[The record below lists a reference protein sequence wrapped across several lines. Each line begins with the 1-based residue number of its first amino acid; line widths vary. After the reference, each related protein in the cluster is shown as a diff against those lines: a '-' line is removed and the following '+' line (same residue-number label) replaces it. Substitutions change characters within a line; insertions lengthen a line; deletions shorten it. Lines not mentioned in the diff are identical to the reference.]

1 MGSGFFIDIADPHRE
16 KYSIMGKEYIFKA
29 FKREEIDRTPW
40 VPFVGCHGG
49 KLIGIN
55 AEDYLK
61 SSTHMVNGLSAA
73 IERYKPDGIPVV
85 FDLQIEAEA
94 LGCELKWSESAP
106 PAVISHPMVNG
117 ISLQQLSIPKKEDGR
132 IPEVIK
138 TTQILKE
145 KYPDVA
151 LYGLIT
157 GPFTMGLHL
166 LGTEIFVRMMEDPG
180 MVHELMKFTSKVS
193 DALTGYYIEAG
204 CDVIAIVDPMT
215 SQIDPVSFET
225 FVTPYVSKT
234 FQFIKSKKVYSSFF
248 VCGHA
253 QQNIE
258 EMCKCKPD
266 NISIDENIPL
276 DYVREMSLKYN
287 LSFGGN
293 LKLTLVL
300 LLGSKEDA
308 QKEAVE
314 CIDIGGKEG
323 FILSPGC
330 DLPMDTPP
338 ENLEA
343 IVEVVYDNYTR
354 DVVRTMDIEGTSLDL
369 LNMKDYGQTDKVI
382 VDIITLDSESCA
394 PCQYMVEAVK
404 KIAPHFEGI
413 VEWREHPIKK
423 MESISFMSSLMVKN
437 IPTICIDGKISFVS
451 KIPPKNDLI
460 AAIQK
465 RINEKLKLKIKSK
478 KGEIL
483 ILGKSKKEC
492 LHAEKNVMI
501 AVNETGVDLEITTS
515 TDEKILA
522 SYGIL
527 NTPAIIVA
535 EYKLKTQ
542 GEVPEVEI
550 IKEWIK
556 DI

>member
-1 MGSGFFIDIADPHRE
+1 
-16 KYSIMGKEYIFKA
+16 MGKEHIFKV
-29 FKREEIDRTPW
+29 FNREATDRTPW

-49 KLIGIN
+49 KLIGIH
-55 AEDYLK
+55 AENYLK
-61 SSTHMVNGLSAA
+61 SSTHMINGLTAA
-73 IERYKPDGIPVV
+73 IEKYRPDGIPVI

-117 ISLQQLSIPKKEDGR
+117 ISLEQLSLPKENTGR
-132 IPEVIK
+132 IPEVIR
-138 TTQILKE
+138 TTRILKE
-145 KYPDVA
+145 KHPDVA

-157 GPFTMGLHL
+157 GPFTLGLHL
-166 LGTEIFVRMMEDPG
+166 LGTEIFVRMMEDPD
-180 MVHELMKFTSKVS
+180 MVHELMQFTSKVCKTM
-193 DALTGYYIEAG
+193 AGYYIDAG
-204 CDVIAIVDPMT
+204 CDVIAVVDPMT
-215 SQIDPVSFET
+215 SQIDSISFQT
-225 FVTPYVSKT
+225 FVTPYVSET
-234 FQFIKSKKVYSSFF
+234 FKYIRSENVYSSFF

-276 DYVREMSLKYN
+276 DYVREMALKYN

-300 LLGSKEDA
+300 LLGTREDA
-308 QKEAVE
+308 QKEALE
-314 CIDIGGKEG
+314 CLDIGGKEG

-343 IVEVVYDNYTR
+343 IVELVYDNYAR
-354 DVVRTMDIEGTSLDL
+354 DVVRTMDIQGTSLDL

-460 AAIQK
+460 AAVQK

-478 KGEIL
+478 KGEII
-483 ILGKSKKEC
+483 ILGQSKKEC
-492 LHAEKNVMI
+492 VKAENNVLTAI
-501 AVNETGVDLEITTS
+501 NETGVDLDVTTS

-522 SYGIL
+522 SYGII

-535 EYKLKTQ
+535 EYKLKSQ
-542 GEVPEVEI
+542 GEIPEVKI

>member
-1 MGSGFFIDIADPHRE
+1 
-16 KYSIMGKEYIFKA
+16 MGKEHIFKA
-29 FKREEIDRTPW
+29 FKREETDRTPW
-40 VPFVGCHGG
+40 VPFIGCHGG
-49 KLIGIN
+49 KLIDVN
-55 AEDYLK
+55 AENYLK
-61 SSTHMVNGLSAA
+61 SSIHMVNGLSAA
-73 IERYKPDGIPVV
+73 IERYKPDGIPVI

-94 LGCELKWSESAP
+94 LGCELKWSESSP

-117 ISLQQLSIPKKEDGR
+117 ITLEELSIPGKNAGR

-138 TTQILKE
+138 TTRILKE
-145 KYPDVA
+145 KHPDVA

-157 GPFTMGLHL
+157 GPFTLGLHL
-166 LGTEIFVRMMEDPG
+166 LGTEIFVRMMENPDA
-180 MVHELMKFTSKVS
+180 VHELMQFTTKVS
-193 DALTGYYIEAG
+193 DAMAEYYIDAG
-204 CDVIAIVDPMT
+204 CDVIAVVDPMT
-215 SQIDPVSFET
+215 SQIDPISFQT
-225 FVTPYVSKT
+225 FVTPYVSQT
-234 FQFIKSKKVYSSFF
+234 FKYIRSKNVYSSFF

-276 DYVREMSLKYN
+276 DYVRDMASEYN

-300 LLGSKEDA
+300 LLGTKEDS
-308 QKEAVE
+308 QKEALE
-314 CIDIGGKEG
+314 CLDIGGTEG

-343 IVEVVYDNYTR
+343 VVELVYDNYAR
-354 DVVRTMDIEGTSLDL
+354 DVVRTMDIQGTSLDL

-423 MESISFMSSLMVKN
+423 IESISFMSSLMVKN

-460 AAIQK
+460 AAVQK

-478 KGEIL
+478 KGEIM
-483 ILGKSKKEC
+483 ILGKSKEEC
-492 LHAEKNVMI
+492 VEVEKNVLTAI
-501 AVNETGVDLEITTS
+501 NETGVDLEVTTS
-515 TDEKILA
+515 TDERILA
-522 SYGIL
+522 SYGII

-535 EYKLKTQ
+535 EYKLKSQ
-542 GEVPEVEI
+542 GEIPDVKI

>member
-1 MGSGFFIDIADPHRE
+1 
-16 KYSIMGKEYIFKA
+16 
-29 FKREEIDRTPW
+29 
-40 VPFVGCHGG
+40 
-49 KLIGIN
+49 
-55 AEDYLK
+55 
-61 SSTHMVNGLSAA
+61 
-73 IERYKPDGIPVV
+73 
-85 FDLQIEAEA
+85 
-94 LGCELKWSESAP
+94 
-106 PAVISHPMVNG
+106 
-117 ISLQQLSIPKKEDGR
+117 
-132 IPEVIK
+132 
-138 TTQILKE
+138 
-145 KYPDVA
+145 
-151 LYGLIT
+151 
-157 GPFTMGLHL
+157 
-166 LGTEIFVRMMEDPG
+166 
-180 MVHELMKFTSKVS
+180 
-193 DALTGYYIEAG
+193 
-204 CDVIAIVDPMT
+204 
-215 SQIDPVSFET
+215 
-225 FVTPYVSKT
+225 
-234 FQFIKSKKVYSSFF
+234 
-248 VCGHA
+248 
-253 QQNIE
+253 
-258 EMCKCKPD
+258 
-266 NISIDENIPL
+266 
-276 DYVREMSLKYN
+276 VREMALKYN

-300 LLGSKEDA
+300 LLGTKEDA
-308 QKEAVE
+308 QKEAVD
-314 CIDIGGKEG
+314 CLDIGGNAG

-343 IVEVVYDNYTR
+343 IVEVVYNNYAR
-354 DVVRTMDIEGTSLDL
+354 DIVRTMDIQDTSLDL

-460 AAIQK
+460 AAVQK

-483 ILGKSKKEC
+483 ILGKSRKEC
-492 LHAEKNVMI
+492 INAEKNI
-501 AVNETGVDLEITTS
+501 LTAINETGIDLEVTTS

-542 GEVPEVEI
+542 GEIPDVKI

>member
-1 MGSGFFIDIADPHRE
+1 
-16 KYSIMGKEYIFKA
+16 MGKEHIFKA
-29 FKREEIDRTPW
+29 FKREETDRTPW

-49 KLIGIN
+49 KLIDVN
-55 AEDYLK
+55 AESYLK
-61 SSTHMVNGLSAA
+61 SSIHMVNGLSAA
-73 IERYKPDGIPVV
+73 IERYKPDGIPVI

-94 LGCELKWSESAP
+94 LGCELKWSESTP

-117 ISLQQLSIPKKEDGR
+117 ITLEELSIPGKNSGR
-132 IPEVIK
+132 IPEVLK
-138 TTQILKE
+138 TTRVLKE
-145 KYPDVA
+145 KYPDLA

-157 GPFTMGLHL
+157 GPFTLGLHL
-166 LGTEIFVRMMEDPG
+166 LGTEIFVGMMENPD
-180 MVHELMKFTSKVS
+180 MVHDLMQFTTKVS
-193 DALTGYYIEAG
+193 DAMAGYYIDAG
-204 CDVIAIVDPMT
+204 CDVIAVVDPMT
-215 SQIDPVSFET
+215 SQIDPISFQT
-225 FVTPYVSKT
+225 FVTPYVSQT
-234 FQFIKSKKVYSSFF
+234 FKYIRSQNIYSSFF

-276 DYVREMSLKYN
+276 YYVRDMASEYN

-300 LLGSKEDA
+300 LLGTKEDS
-308 QKEAVE
+308 QKEALE
-314 CIDIGGKEG
+314 CLDIGGTEG

-343 IVEVVYDNYTR
+343 VVELVYDNYAR
-354 DVVRTMDIEGTSLDL
+354 DVVRTMDIQGTSLDL

-460 AAIQK
+460 AAVQK

-478 KGEIL
+478 KGEIM
-483 ILGKSKKEC
+483 ILGQSKEEC
-492 LHAEKNVMI
+492 LEAEKNVLTAI
-501 AVNETGVDLEITTS
+501 NETGVDLEVATS

-522 SYGIL
+522 SYGII

-535 EYKLKTQ
+535 EYKLKSQ
-542 GEVPEVEI
+542 GEIPDVKI

>member
-1 MGSGFFIDIADPHRE
+1 
-16 KYSIMGKEYIFKA
+16 MGKEILFKA
-29 FKREEIDRTPW
+29 FARETTERIPW

-49 KLIGIN
+49 NLIGVD
-55 AEDYLK
+55 AENYLK
-61 SSTHMVNGLSAA
+61 SSSHMILGLSTA
-73 IERYKPDGIPVV
+73 IKRYQPDGIPVI

-94 LGCELKWSESAP
+94 LGCDLKWSSKAP
-106 PAVISHPMVNG
+106 PAVISHPLLNG
-117 ISLQQLSIPKKEDGR
+117 ISIDQLSIPSAEAGR
-132 IPEVIK
+132 IPEVTK
-138 TTQILKE
+138 TAESLKK
-145 KYPDVA
+145 KYPEIA

-157 GPFTMGLHL
+157 GPFTLGLHL
-166 LGTEIFVRMMEDPG
+166 LGTDIFVKMMEEPEK
-180 MVHELMKFTSKVS
+180 VHHLMHFTSAVCT
-193 DALTGYYIEAG
+193 AMAGYYTDAG
-204 CDVIAIVDPMT
+204 CDIIAVVDPMT
-215 SQIDPVSFET
+215 SQIDPVSFKT
-225 FVTPYVSKT
+225 FVSDYVTGIFEHIRSKGA
-234 FQFIKSKKVYSSFF
+234 FSSFF

-258 EMCKCKPD
+258 EMCRCRPD

-276 DYVREMSLKYN
+276 DFVKEYASKYKI
-287 LSFGGN
+287 SFGGN

-300 LLGSKEDA
+300 LLGTPEDT
-308 QKEAVE
+308 QKEALE
-314 CIDIGGKEG
+314 CMDIGGHEG

-343 IVEVVYDNYTR
+343 IKELIYDNYTQE
-354 DVVRTMDIEGTSLDL
+354 VVRAMDLKKSGLDL

-423 MESISFMSSLMVKN
+423 IESISFMSSLMVKN

-451 KIPPKNDLI
+451 KIPPKHELI

-465 RINEKLKLKIKSK
+465 RINEKLKLKIQSK
-478 KGEIL
+478 KGEVL
-483 ILGKSKKEC
+483 ILGRTPDEC
-492 LHAEKNVMI
+492 RDAEKNVKI
-501 AVNETGVDLEITTS
+501 AVSETGIDLEIS
-515 TDEKILA
+515 SCTDEITLA
-522 SYGIL
+522 SYGII

-535 EYKLKTQ
+535 EYKVKSQ
-542 GEVPEVEI
+542 GEVPEVAI

-556 DI
+556 NI

>member
-1 MGSGFFIDIADPHRE
+1 
-16 KYSIMGKEYIFKA
+16 MGKEHIFKA
-29 FKREEIDRTPW
+29 FNREVTDRTPW

-49 KLIGIN
+49 KLIGIS
-55 AEDYLK
+55 AENYLK
-61 SSTHMVNGLSAA
+61 SSTHMVNGLTAA
-73 IERYKPDGIPVV
+73 IEKYKPDGIPVI

-94 LGCELKWSESAP
+94 MGCELKWSESAP
-106 PAVISHPMVNG
+106 PAVISHPMING
-117 ISLQQLSIPKKEDGR
+117 ISFDQLSIPNNDAGR
-132 IPEVIK
+132 IPQVIQ
-138 TTQILKE
+138 TTRILKE
-145 KYPDVA
+145 KHPDVA

-157 GPFTMGLHL
+157 GPFTLCLHL
-166 LGTEIFVRMMEDPG
+166 LGTEIFVRMMEDPD
-180 MVHELMKFTSKVS
+180 MVHELMQFTSKVCETMS
-193 DALTGYYIEAG
+193 GYYIDAG
-204 CDVIAIVDPMT
+204 CDVIAVVDPMT
-215 SQIDPVSFET
+215 SQIDPISFQT
-225 FVTPYVSKT
+225 FVTPYVSET
-234 FQFIKSKKVYSSFF
+234 FKYIRSKSVYSSFF

-276 DYVREMSLKYN
+276 DYVREMALKYN

-300 LLGSKEDA
+300 LLGTKEDA
-308 QKEAVE
+308 QKEALE
-314 CIDIGGKEG
+314 CLDIGGNEG

-330 DLPMDTPP
+330 DLPMDTPS

-343 IVEVVYDNYTR
+343 IVDLVYDNYTR
-354 DVVRTMDIEGTSLDL
+354 DIVRTMDIQSTRLDL

-478 KGEIL
+478 KGEIM
-483 ILGKSKKEC
+483 ILGQSKKEC
-492 LHAEKNVMI
+492 LEAENNVLI
-501 AVNETGVDLEITTS
+501 AINETGVDLEITTS

-522 SYGIL
+522 SYGII

-535 EYKLKTQ
+535 EYKLKLQ
-542 GEVPEVEI
+542 GEIPEVKI

>member
-1 MGSGFFIDIADPHRE
+1 
-16 KYSIMGKEYIFKA
+16 MGKELLFKA
-29 FKREEIDRTPW
+29 FARETTERIPW
-40 VPFVGCHGG
+40 VPFVGCHGAY
-49 KLIGIN
+49 LIAMEAG
-55 AEDYLK
+55 EYLR
-61 SSTHMVNGLSAA
+61 SSDHMIQGLSAA
-73 IERYKPDGIPVV
+73 IDRYRPDGIPVI
-85 FDLQIEAEA
+85 FDLQVEAEA
-94 LGCELKWSESAP
+94 LGCELKWTDNGP
-106 PAVISHPMVNG
+106 PAVISHPLLNG
-117 ISLQQLSIPKKEDGR
+117 TSLDLLSIPSPDAGR

-138 TTQILKE
+138 TTVTLKK
-145 KYPDVA
+145 KYPDTA
-151 LYGLIT
+151 LYGLVT
-157 GPFTMGLHL
+157 GPFTLGLHL
-166 LGTEIFVRMMEDPG
+166 QGTEIFVKMMEDPG
-180 MVHELMKFTSKVS
+180 SVHNLMHFTSKVCT
-193 DALTGYYIEAG
+193 AMAGYYIDAG
-204 CDVIAIVDPMT
+204 CDIIAVVDPMT
-215 SQIDPVSFET
+215 SQIDPLSFHT
-225 FVTPYVSKT
+225 FVTGYVTRIFKY
-234 FQFIKSKKVYSSFF
+234 IRSKKALSSFF

-276 DYVREMSLKYN
+276 SYVKEYASKYKI
-287 LSFGGN
+287 SFGGN

-300 LLGSKEDA
+300 LLGTKEDA
-308 QKEAVE
+308 QKEALE
-314 CIDIGGKEG
+314 CMDIGGKEG

-343 IVEVVYDNYTR
+343 IRELIYDDYTQE
-354 DVVRTMDIEGTSLDL
+354 VVRTMDLHKTDLDI

-423 MESISFMSSLMVKN
+423 MENISFMSSLMVKN

-451 KIPPKNDLI
+451 KIPPRHELI
-460 AAIQK
+460 EAIQK

-478 KGEIL
+478 KGEVL
-483 ILGKSKKEC
+483 ILGHSKEEC
-492 LHAEKNVMI
+492 QEVERKVKI
-501 AVNETGVDLEITTS
+501 AINETGIDLGINS
-515 TDEKILA
+515 CTDESTLA
-522 SYGIL
+522 SYGIIQ
-527 NTPAIIVA
+527 TPAIIVA
-535 EYKLKTQ
+535 EYKLKSQ
-542 GEVPEVEI
+542 GEIPDVSI

>member
-1 MGSGFFIDIADPHRE
+1 
-16 KYSIMGKEYIFKA
+16 MGKEHIFKA
-29 FKREEIDRTPW
+29 FNRVATDRTPW

-49 KLIGIN
+49 KLIDIH
-55 AEDYLK
+55 AENYLK
-61 SSTHMVNGLSAA
+61 SSTHMINGLTTA
-73 IERYKPDGIPVV
+73 IEKYKPDGTPVI

-117 ISLQQLSIPKKEDGR
+117 ISLEQLSIPKENTGR
-132 IPEVIK
+132 IQEVIR
-138 TTQILKE
+138 TTRVLKE
-145 KYPDVA
+145 KHPDVA

-157 GPFTMGLHL
+157 GPFTLGLHL
-166 LGTEIFVRMMEDPG
+166 LGTEIFVRMMEDPD
-180 MVHELMKFTSKVS
+180 MVHELMQFTAKVCKTM
-193 DALTGYYIEAG
+193 AGYYIDAG
-204 CDVIAIVDPMT
+204 CDVIAVVDPMT
-215 SQIDPVSFET
+215 SQIDPISFQT
-225 FVTPYVSKT
+225 FVTPYVSET
-234 FQFIKSKKVYSSFF
+234 FNYIRSKSVYSSFF

-276 DYVREMSLKYN
+276 DYVKEMALKYN

-300 LLGSKEDA
+300 LLGKKEDA
-308 QKEAVE
+308 QKEALE
-314 CIDIGGKEG
+314 CLDIGGKEG

-343 IVEVVYDNYTR
+343 IVELVYDNYAR
-354 DVVRTMDIEGTSLDL
+354 DVVRTMDIQGTSLDI

-478 KGEIL
+478 KGEIM
-483 ILGKSKKEC
+483 ILGQSKKEC
-492 LHAEKNVMI
+492 AKAENNVLTAI
-501 AVNETGVDLEITTS
+501 NETGVDLDITTS

-522 SYGIL
+522 SYGII

-535 EYKLKTQ
+535 EYKLKSQ
-542 GEVPEVEI
+542 GEIPDVKI

>member
-1 MGSGFFIDIADPHRE
+1 
-16 KYSIMGKEYIFKA
+16 MGKEILFKA
-29 FKREEIDRTPW
+29 FNREATERTPW

-49 KLIGIN
+49 KLIDVG
-55 AEDYLK
+55 AEQYLR
-61 SSTHMVNGLSAA
+61 SADHMINGLSAA
-73 IERYKPDGIPVV
+73 IDTYKPDGIPVI

-94 LGCELKWSESAP
+94 LGCELKWSDSAP
-106 PAVISHPMVNG
+106 PAVVSHPLVNG
-117 ISLQQLSIPKKEDGR
+117 KTIDQLAIPSPVTGR

-138 TTQILKE
+138 TTEILKK

-157 GPFTMGLHL
+157 GPFTLGLHL
-166 LGTEIFVRMMEDPG
+166 MGTEIFVKMMEEPNK
-180 MVHELMKFTSKVS
+180 VHELMQFTAKVCNVMA
-193 DALTGYYIEAG
+193 DYYIDAG
-204 CDVIAIVDPMT
+204 CDIIAVVDPMT
-215 SQIDPVSFET
+215 SQIDPISFQT
-225 FVTPYVSKT
+225 FVTGYVSNN
-234 FQFIKSKKVYSSFF
+234 FNHIQSKGALSSFF

-276 DYVREMSLKYN
+276 DYVKEFASEYKI
-287 LSFGGN
+287 SFGGN

-300 LLGSKEDA
+300 LLGTKEDA
-308 QKEAVE
+308 QKEALE
-314 CIDIGGKEG
+314 CMDIGGKEG

-330 DLPMDTPP
+330 DLPIDTPP
-338 ENLEA
+338 ENLQA
-343 IVEVVYDNYTR
+343 ITDMIFDNYTQ
-354 DVVRTMDIEGTSLDL
+354 DIVRTMDLQDTDLNL

-404 KIAPHFEGI
+404 KVTPHFEGI

-423 MESISFMSSLMVKN
+423 LEGISFMSSLMVKN

-451 KIPPKNDLI
+451 QIPPKNELI
-460 AAIQK
+460 AAVQK
-465 RINEKLKLKIKSK
+465 RINQKLKLKIKSK
-478 KGEIL
+478 KGEIF
-483 ILGKSKKEC
+483 ILGRSEEEC
-492 LHAEKNVMI
+492 REVEKNVQV
-501 AVNETGVDLEITTS
+501 AVNETGIDLEITSS
-515 TDEKILA
+515 TDEKMLS
-522 SYGIL
+522 SYGVF
-527 NTPAIIVA
+527 NTPAVIVA
-535 EYKLKTQ
+535 EYKLKSQ
-542 GEVPEVEI
+542 GDIPDVAI

>member
-1 MGSGFFIDIADPHRE
+1 MS
-16 KYSIMGKEYIFKA
+16 KEHIFKA
-29 FKREEIDRTPW
+29 FNREETERTPW

-49 KLIGIN
+49 KLIDIN
-55 AEDYLK
+55 AEEYLR
-61 SSTHMVNGLSAA
+61 SSKHMVDGLSAA
-73 IERYKPDGIPVV
+73 IDRYRPDGIPVV

-106 PAVISHPMVNG
+106 PAVISHPLVNG
-117 ISLQQLSIPKKEDGR
+117 ISLQQLSIPSADEGR
-132 IPEVIK
+132 IREVLK
-138 TTQILKE
+138 TTKILKE
-145 KYPDVA
+145 KHPEVA

-157 GPFTMGLHL
+157 GPFTLGLHL

-180 MVHELMKFTSKVS
+180 MVHELMQFTSQVS
-193 DALTGYYIEAG
+193 EAIAGYYINAG
-204 CDVIAIVDPMT
+204 CDVIAVVDPMT
-215 SQIDPVSFET
+215 SQIDPVSFEN

-234 FQFIKSKKVYSSFF
+234 FEYIKSKQAYSSFF

-258 EMCKCKPD
+258 EMCKCNPD

-276 DYVREMSLKYN
+276 DYVREMALKYN

-300 LLGSKEDA
+300 LLGTKEDA
-308 QKEAVE
+308 QKEAVD
-314 CIDIGGKEG
+314 CIDIGGHEG

-343 IVEVVYDNYTR
+343 IVEVVYDNYAR
-354 DVVRTMDIEGTSLDL
+354 DIVRTMDIQDTSLDL
-369 LNMKDYGQTDKVI
+369 LNMKDYGQTNKVI

-423 MESISFMSSLMVKN
+423 LESISFMSSLMVKN

-478 KGEIL
+478 KGEIM
-483 ILGKSKKEC
+483 ILGRSNKEC
-492 LHAEKNVMI
+492 INAEKNVLTAI
-501 AVNETGVDLEITTS
+501 NETGVDLEITTS

-522 SYGIL
+522 SYGIV

-542 GEVPEVEI
+542 GEVPGVEI